1 MPFLKIKSKNL
12 FNLDSTP
19 IKIDIED
26 NDIKDRW
33 KSMKIIVGS
42 AIGCI
47 TALVILLVIFTLVIL
62 YLRRRYIRLKEQKE
76 QKVNDEAVTLR

>member
-26 NDIKDRW
+26 KNDIKDRW
-33 KSMKIIVGS
+33 KSMKNIVGS

-47 TALVILLVIFTLVIL
+47 TALVFFMLVIL
-62 YLRRRYIRLKEQKE
+62 YLPRRYIKLKEQKE
-76 QKVNDEAVTLR
+76 QKVKDEAAPLR

>member
-26 NDIKDRW
+26 KNDIKDRW
-33 KSMKIIVGS
+33 KSMKNIAGS
-42 AIGCI
+42 VIGCI
-47 TALVILLVIFTLVIL
+47 TALVFFMLVIL
-62 YLRRRYIRLKEQKE
+62 YMRRRYIKLKEQKE
-76 QKVNDEAVTLR
+76 QKVKDEAAPLR

>member
-47 TALVILLVIFTLVIL
+47 TALVFFILVIL
-62 YLRRRYIRLKEQKE
+62 YLRRRYIRSKEQKE
-76 QKVNDEAVTLR
+76 QKVKDEAAPLR

>member
-19 IKIDIED
+19 IRIDIED
-26 NDIKDRW
+26 KNDIKGRW

-42 AIGCI
+42 AIGCT
-47 TALVILLVIFTLVIL
+47 TALVFFILVIL
-62 YLRRRYIRLKEQKE
+62 YLRRRYIRLKKQKE
-76 QKVNDEAVTLR
+76 QKVKDEAAPLR

>member
-62 YLRRRYIRLKEQKE
+62 YLRRRNIRLKEQKE

>member
-33 KSMKIIVGS
+33 KSMKILVGS

-47 TALVILLVIFTLVIL
+47 TALVFFILVIL

-76 QKVNDEAVTLR
+76 QKVKDEAAPLR

>member
-19 IKIDIED
+19 ITIDIED
-26 NDIKDRW
+26 NDIKGRW

-62 YLRRRYIRLKEQKE
+62 YLRRRNIRLKEQKE

>member
-19 IKIDIED
+19 IKSDIED

-62 YLRRRYIRLKEQKE
+62 YLRRRNIRLKEQKE

>member
-47 TALVILLVIFTLVIL
+47 TALVFFILVIL

-76 QKVNDEAVTLR
+76 QKVKDEAAPLR

>member
-1 MPFLKIKSKNL
+1 MPFLKINSKNL
-12 FNLDSTP
+12 FNLDATP

-33 KSMKIIVGS
+33 KSMKILVGS

-47 TALVILLVIFTLVIL
+47 TALVFFILVIL

-76 QKVNDEAVTLR
+76 QKVKDEAAPLR

>member
-33 KSMKIIVGS
+33 KSMKVLVGS

-47 TALVILLVIFTLVIL
+47 TALVFFILVIL

-76 QKVNDEAVTLR
+76 QKVKDEAAPLR

>member
-33 KSMKIIVGS
+33 KSMKVLVGS

-47 TALVILLVIFTLVIL
+47 TALVFFILVIL

-76 QKVNDEAVTLR
+76 QKVKDEAATLR

>member
-1 MPFLKIKSKNL
+1 MSFLKIKSKNL

-19 IKIDIED
+19 IKIDVED
-26 NDIKDRW
+26 KNGIKDRW

-47 TALVILLVIFTLVIL
+47 TALVFFILVIL

-76 QKVNDEAVTLR
+76 QKVKDEAAPLR

>member
-26 NDIKDRW
+26 KNDIKDRW
-33 KSMKIIVGS
+33 KSMKNIVGS
-42 AIGCI
+42 AIGCF
-47 TALVILLVIFTLVIL
+47 TALVFFMLVIL
-62 YLRRRYIRLKEQKE
+62 YLRRRYIKLKEQKE
-76 QKVNDEAVTLR
+76 QKVKDEAAPLR

>member
-1 MPFLKIKSKNL
+1 MSFLKIKSKNL

-19 IKIDIED
+19 IKIDVED
-26 NDIKDRW
+26 KNGIKDRW

-47 TALVILLVIFTLVIL
+47 TASVFFILVIL
-62 YLRRRYIRLKEQKE
+62 YLRRRYIRSKEQKE
-76 QKVNDEAVTLR
+76 QKVKDEAAPLR

>member
-12 FNLDSTP
+12 FNLDATP

-47 TALVILLVIFTLVIL
+47 TALVFFILVSYIL
-62 YLRRRYIRLKEQKE
+62 YLCRRYIRLKEQKE
-76 QKVNDEAVTLR
+76 QKVKDEAAPLR